1 MWFEL
6 QSSELHLIKTN
17 NFGNN
22 FQPPIYGSNKFAY
35 SINFPSICAV
45 EKSLEKKSRFLS
57 LILRHDPSKAG
68 ITLTSEGWANTNEI
82 VKALQ
87 ISIEQLKQI
96 VAENDKKRFELS
108 PDNRKIRASQGHS
121 IKVDIDWEDVT
132 DKIPGGLLLHGT
144 KAEYLES
151 IFEKGLLKMKRTHVH
166 LTADMKLA
174 VKRAQT
180 GKGQGVV
187 LTIQPKGAKV
197 FKSANDVYLMEIVPP
212 EMIWKPPL
220 YV

>member
-1 MWFEL
+1 M
-6 QSSELHLIKTN
+6 
-17 NFGNN
+17 
-22 FQPPIYGSNKFAY
+22 
-35 SINFPSICAV
+35 

-68 ITLTSEGWANTNEI
+68 ITLTAEGWANTSEI
-82 VKALQ
+82 TKALQ

-108 PDNRKIRASQGHS
+108 PDGRKIRASQGHS

-144 KAEYLES
+144 KAEHLES

-197 FKSANDVYLMEIVPP
+197 FKSANDVYLMEVVPP
-212 EMIWKPPL
+212 EIIWKTPL